1 MSGVEVNILKIT
13 VVTIVKNGMPYFLET
28 IKSVQGQTYQNIE
41 YIVIDGKSTDGTIN
55 CIKSNQSK
63 IDYFVTESDNGI
75 ADAFNKG
82 LAMASGD
89 YIMFLNADDKLASEN
104 SIKLLSDEILKNKQ
118 PTFVY
123 GDCGVLDRE
132 TGCLIYKASIDFDLK
147 NIIKGGMPPHPSMIV
162 NKSYFHKY
170 GNFDPNFKIAMDFEW
185 FIRGVRTSRVV
196 HCPQLITYVR
206 DGGISTKTQMKVIA
220 EITKALVKN
229 GFVNSIF
236 HAFLI
241 KLYFISRYLLRLLL
255 MKLGVYEAIRKVL
268 ISR

>member
-1 MSGVEVNILKIT
+1 
-13 VVTIVKNGMPYFLET
+13 MPYILET
-28 IKSVQGQTYQNIE
+28 IKSVQDQTYQNIE

-82 LAMASGD
+82 LASASGN
-89 YIMFLNADDKLASEN
+89 YIMFLNADDKLASSN
-104 SIKLLSDEILKNKQ
+104 SIRILVDEALKNKQ

-123 GDCGVLDRE
+123 GDCDVVDRE
-132 TGCLIYKASIDFDLK
+132 TACFIYRASVDFDFK
-147 NIIKGGMPPHPSMIV
+147 NIKRGEMPPHPSMIV
-162 NKSYFHKY
+162 NKSYFDKY
-170 GNFDPNFKIAMDFEW
+170 GNFDTNFKIAMDFEW
-185 FIRGVRTSRVV
+185 FIRGVRISKVI

-220 EITKALVKN
+220 EITKALMKHR
-229 GFVNSIF
+229 FVESMF
-236 HAFLI
+236 HTFLI

-255 MKLGVYEAIRKVL
+255 MKLGLFEAIRKMF